1 MRAGSAFL
9 MIYRSHGCET
19 RFETKHAEPAP
30 KTALERFKRQVDSEG
45 THPDGDRLRRV
56 AQPKKAYFTDLASKS
71 ARARTK
77 ARGPI

>member
-1 MRAGSAFL
+1 MNADSNSEQFR
-9 MIYRSHGCET
+9 
-19 RFETKHAEPAP
+19 
-30 KTALERFKRQVDSEG
+30 TALERFERQVDSEG

-56 AQPKKAYFTDLASKS
+56 EQPKKAYFKDLAYKS